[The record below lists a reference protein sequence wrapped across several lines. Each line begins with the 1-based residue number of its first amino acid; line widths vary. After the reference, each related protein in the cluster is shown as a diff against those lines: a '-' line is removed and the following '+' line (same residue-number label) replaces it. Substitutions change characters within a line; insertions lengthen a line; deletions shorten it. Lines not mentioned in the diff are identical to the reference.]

1 VLSLLLVTTVF
12 AKARSIIVVLPMIER
27 PTTERGRGSQLTSIV
42 WSMQDVMTVRKNL
55 GARVRALR
63 EKRKW
68 SQEDLAHESG
78 LARSFTG
85 AIERGEKDLR
95 LTTLVKLANT
105 FDITVAQLFK
115 QSVWSQSQ
123 QQLPSAVIERVILFS
138 PTMQTQL
145 SRLRHPAYAAT
156 RVNTHPE

>member
-1 VLSLLLVTTVF
+1 
-12 AKARSIIVVLPMIER
+12 MIES

-42 WSMQDVMTVRKNL
+42 WSMQDVMTVRKSL

-68 SQEDLAHESG
+68 SQEDFAHEGG
-78 LARSFTG
+78 LARSFAG

-115 QSVWSQSQ
+115 
-123 QQLPSAVIERVILFS
+123 
-138 PTMQTQL
+138 
-145 SRLRHPAYAAT
+145 
-156 RVNTHPE
+156 